1 MFKYIWIFITA
12 IMYIVGWIIVIDDVK
27 KGEESSFTAVWEITH
42 TVAIFIGILILFT
55 KSFLAFA
62 DFYNI

>member
-1 MFKYIWIFITA
+1 MFKYIWIFIST

-27 KGEESSFTAVWEITH
+27 KGEESDFTAVWEITH
-42 TVAIFIGILILFT
+42 TVVIFIGILILFT